1 MAFLALIVI
10 IGLEGMPKSS
20 QKGWLFLKIKH
31 SLYSVSQKKVTFKI
45 SLRCLQMFFC
55 CCLLLISPEAGSR
68 GGRSADN
75 QEKFQKYFFGTHWY
89 RFFHSIFIIIIIR
102 WRSQWSKSG
111 ATSPQTCRAPLPVLH
126 SHKYL
131 QTRISYKLKL
141 GQEQYLLNKVF

>member
-1 MAFLALIVI
+1 MAFLALIII

-31 SLYSVSQKKVTFKI
+31 SLYSVSQKK
-45 SLRCLQMFFC
+45 
-55 CCLLLISPEAGSR
+55 LLLKFLYVVCRCSSAAACFWFRLKQAAEEGEAQTIK
-68 GGRSADN
+68 RSSKSN
-75 QEKFQKYFFGTHWY
+75 FFGTHWH
-89 RFFHSIFIIIIIR
+89 RFFHSIFIIMIIR
-102 WRSQWSKSG
+102 WRSRWSKSG

-141 GQEQYLLNKVF
+141 GQEQYLLNKEF

>member
-1 MAFLALIVI
+1 MKTSCPSCSQYTITW
-10 IGLEGMPKSS
+10 PKPS

-31 SLYSVSQKKVTFKI
+31 NLHSVYQKI
-45 SLRCLQMFFC
+45 
-55 CCLLLISPEAGSR
+55 LLKFLFIL
-68 GGRSADN
+68 SADVPAEDEQTIKRSSKSN
-75 QEKFQKYFFGTHWY
+75 FFGTHWY

-102 WRSQWSKSG
+102 WRSRWSKSG